1 MSSACQSTFA
11 SAYAIEYTGSMA
23 PKSKTGNKSP
33 SAAGATPT
41 STSTPPPVDPVVDIL
56 ASQPVPDIPAPA
68 LTKSK
73 KLAYPVPDHISPE
86 TINNTESLLRFVILG
101 LISAA
106 AIGSRLFAVIRF
118 ESVIHE
124 L

>member
-1 MSSACQSTFA
+1 MDKPTSLRQRKP
-11 SAYAIEYTGSMA
+11 AYKSMA
-23 PKSKTGNKSP
+23 PKSKTGTKSP
-33 SAAGATPT
+33 SAAASGAGAASSP
-41 STSTPPPVDPVVDIL
+41 PPPVDPVVDIL
-56 ASQPVPDIPAPA
+56 ASQPVPDIPSAA
-68 LTKSK
+68 LTKPR

>member
-1 MSSACQSTFA
+1 
-11 SAYAIEYTGSMA
+11 MA
-23 PKSKTGNKSP
+23 PKSKAGNKS
-33 SAAGATPT
+33 SATPIAAAT
-41 STSTPPPVDPVVDIL
+41 PQPPPPSDPVVDIL
-56 ASQPVPDIPAPA
+56 ASQPVVDKPSFTIA
-68 LTKSK
+68 KSK
-73 KLAYPVPDHISPE
+73 SQRLAYPVPDHISPE
-86 TINNTESLLRFVILG
+86 TINNTESLLRFLILG

>member
-1 MSSACQSTFA
+1 MSDPATHLLVDEDPSLPLDAN
-11 SAYAIEYTGSMA
+11 
-23 PKSKTGNKSP
+23 GNTNQLP
-33 SAAGATPT
+33 PT
-41 STSTPPPVDPVVDIL
+41 VGR
-56 ASQPVPDIPAPA
+56 
-68 LTKSK
+68 
-73 KLAYPVPDHISPE
+73 KLAYPLPRQISPT
-86 TINNTESLLRFVILG
+86 TINNTQSLLRFVILA

>member
-1 MSSACQSTFA
+1 
-11 SAYAIEYTGSMA
+11 MA
-23 PKSKTGNKSP
+23 PKSKTGTKSP
-33 SAAGATPT
+33 TPAPAPAAA
-41 STSTPPPVDPVVDIL
+41 PPRADPVVDIL
-56 ASQPVPDIPAPA
+56 ASQPVIDTPSAA
-68 LTKSK
+68 VAKTKR
-73 KLAYPVPDHISPE
+73 LAYPVPDHISPE

>member
-1 MSSACQSTFA
+1 M
-11 SAYAIEYTGSMA
+11 
-23 PKSKTGNKSP
+23 PKTTSKSP
-33 SAAGATPT
+33 SKPQTPQPTTRLEPAQKPVIDEPSTLNEVYQPGPPNGSAKPATP
-41 STSTPPPVDPVVDIL
+41 SR
-56 ASQPVPDIPAPA
+56 
-68 LTKSK
+68 
-73 KLAYPVPDHISPE
+73 KLAYPLPQHVSATTIS
-86 TINNTESLLRFVILG
+86 NTQSLLRFVILG

>member
-1 MSSACQSTFA
+1 
-11 SAYAIEYTGSMA
+11 MA
-23 PKSKTGNKSP
+23 PKNKAGKPQQATAPLPADPATINRAVELVEEEVSQVAPSP
-33 SAAGATPT
+33 KA
-41 STSTPPPVDPVVDIL
+41 
-56 ASQPVPDIPAPA
+56 VPQ
-68 LTKSK
+68 TKQK
-73 KLAYPVPDHISPE
+73 QRLAYPVPDYISPA
-86 TINNTESLLRFVILG
+86 TINNTQSLLRFVILG

>member
-1 MSSACQSTFA
+1 
-11 SAYAIEYTGSMA
+11 MA
-23 PKSKTGNKSP
+23 PPKNKAAKPQQATAPLPADPATISRAVDKVEDVVLQAAP
-33 SAAGATPT
+33 STK
-41 STSTPPPVDPVVDIL
+41 
-56 ASQPVPDIPAPA
+56 APQ
-68 LTKSK
+68 TKQR
-73 KLAYPVPDHISPE
+73 LAYPVPEYISPA
-86 TINNTESLLRFVILG
+86 TINNTQSLLRFVILG

>member
-1 MSSACQSTFA
+1 MPPKSSA
-11 SAYAIEYTGSMA
+11 
-23 PKSKTGNKSP
+23 KSP
-33 SAAGATPT
+33 SKSQTPH
-41 STSTPPPVDPVVDIL
+41 PPRRESVDKAVPEDLTTLDDVY
-56 ASQPVPDIPAPA
+56 QPGPANGSAKPA
-68 LTKSK
+68 INGR
-73 KLAYPVPDHISPE
+73 KLAYPLPRHIS
-86 TINNTESLLRFVILG
+86 TTAIDNTQSLLRFVILG

>member
-1 MSSACQSTFA
+1 
-11 SAYAIEYTGSMA
+11 MA
-23 PKSKTGNKSP
+23 PKNK
-33 SAAGATPT
+33 AAKPQQATAPL
-41 STSTPPPVDPVVDIL
+41 PAD
-56 ASQPVPDIPAPA
+56 PAPIKRA
-68 LTKSK
+68 VEAVEEVEERVLQTAPSPKAVPQTKQK
-73 KLAYPVPDHISPE
+73 QRLAYPVPDYISPA
-86 TINNTESLLRFVILG
+86 TINNTQSLLRFVILG

>member
-1 MSSACQSTFA
+1 MPPKIKTPSKA
-11 SAYAIEYTGSMA
+11 SI
-23 PKSKTGNKSP
+23 PKSD
-33 SAAGATPT
+33 PT
-41 STSTPPPVDPVVDIL
+41 VHLAVDDAIKAVDIDAITTSEPVK
-56 ASQPVPDIPAPA
+56 ASTGTNSGPAVTAPS
-68 LTKSK
+68 TKR
-73 KLAYPVPDHISPE
+73 KLAYPVPSGISPSA
-86 TINNTESLLRFVILG
+86 INNTESLLRFVILA